1 MSEVGKKTGYKIE
14 TIVFSFQ
21 DSDRVEIETRLT
33 QGEYRAV
40 VLGPYAALELET
52 LPARF
57 EGIPFFCL
65 DAPFQHPEDL
75 GFLWIR
81 FDPVPALKSALAEW
95 KRFRSTSISSGEE
108 EKVVLYISETEK
120 NLFQE
125 GGLFPNGSDIQWV
138 VFGGNESEEEIRNR
152 VRKDLKESVDLVILW
167 SGKTGATVGEML
179 ADREN
184 GSSIQGIIGMD
195 VYRFQGIRGTPFIA
209 SIEKDY
215 FSALAEILFP
225 LKQGNKIS
233 SVPYKSRIL
242 FDKGS

>member
-1 MSEVGKKTGYKIE
+1 VGEVGKKTGYRIE
-14 TIVFSFQ
+14 SIVFSFQ
-21 DSDRVEIETRLT
+21 DSDRIEIEKRLT

-65 DAPFQHPEDL
+65 DAPFQPPEDL

-81 FDPVPALKSALAEW
+81 FDPLPALKSALAEW
-95 KRFRSTSISSGEE
+95 KRFRSTSISSVKG

-125 GGLFPNGSDIQWV
+125 WGLFTQGSDIRWV
-138 VFGGNESEEEIRNR
+138 VFGGNESEEEIKNR
-152 VRKDLKESVDLVILW
+152 VRKELKESVDLIVLW
-167 SGKTGATVGEML
+167 SGKTGAAVGEILTEMGN
-179 ADREN
+179 R
-184 GSSIQGIIGMD
+184 SSIQGIIGLD
-195 VYRFQGIRGTPFIA
+195 VYRFQGIRGIPFIA

-215 FSALAEILFP
+215 FSALSEILFP
-225 LKQGNKIS
+225 LEQGNKIS